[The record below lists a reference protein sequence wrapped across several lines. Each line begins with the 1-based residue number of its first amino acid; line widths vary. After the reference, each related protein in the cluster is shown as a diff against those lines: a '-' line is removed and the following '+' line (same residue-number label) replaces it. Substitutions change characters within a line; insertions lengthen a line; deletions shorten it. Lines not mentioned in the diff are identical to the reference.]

1 MNVLGQLGIDWWLVT
16 AQIVN
21 FVLLLWILKKYVYT
35 PLIKRLERDEKDR
48 ADAAKGL
55 QRLEEEKKQLMI
67 DRDASLSETKKRS
80 SQILEEAEAVAEE
93 VKKTMLSEAQESKR
107 VLLAKADQEVNAQ
120 KVIVIEEEKKK
131 LQARVRQRLVDT
143 ISKMRDSG
151 ALHELQR
158 KYADPMIAEIK
169 DAPLTDTQNINHV
182 TLEYGTGADGGDV
195 ERIKNSIREKVGHDF
210 SFDVKDQ
217 SDLIAGF
224 RVEIGGVQLNHNLI
238 DDITYATHN
247 ETP

>member
-1 MNVLGQLGIDWWLVT
+1 MDVLGQLGINWWLVI

-35 PLIKRLERDEKDR
+35 PLIKRLEQDEKNR
-48 ADAAKGL
+48 ADGERKL
-55 QRLEEEKKQLMI
+55 RELEREKEQLTV
-67 DRDASLSETKKRS
+67 DRDTSIAETKKRS

-93 VKKTMLSEAQESKR
+93 VKKTMLAEAQESKR
-107 VLLAKADQEVNAQ
+107 VLLAKADQEVGAQ
-120 KVIVIEEEKKK
+120 KIIVIEEEKKK
-131 LQARVRQRLVDT
+131 LKERVRERLGDT

-151 ALHELQR
+151 AISELQR
-158 KYADPMIAEIK
+158 KYVGPMIAEIK

-182 TLEYGTGADGGDV
+182 TLECGASADGGDL
-195 ERIKNSIREKVGHDF
+195 ERIKNSIREKIGHDF
-210 SFDVKDQ
+210 SFEVKDA
-217 SDLIAGF
+217 SALIAGF
-224 RVEIGGVQLNHNLI
+224 RIEIAGQELNHNLI